1 MSGNGTAGVTPKAGT
16 TSPAQRRVVL
26 LSNLLLV
33 CLGLLFLAPM
43 LWLFLASVDD
53 HASWSLSLPTF
64 TLAHLAYA
72 TSGDFLNALVNTF
85 YMALVATV
93 VSTVSGTLG
102 GYALSRRRIPMRD
115 GLMVAVLFLTGIPI
129 AIMIIPVFQ
138 MFGNFNLL
146 SLIPTGVFLG
156 VTSLPFALW
165 LIKTAMDSVPKELE
179 EAAQIERAGV
189 LQIILFVTAPLAL
202 PGIAAAAIFSF
213 ISAWGAFLVPL
224 VLISDASELPGPI
237 LIYGQISASQT
248 HYGDIAACS
257 IVYSLPVVVLY
268 ILMSRPFAG
277 GFLMSGAVKG

>member
-1 MSGNGTAGVTPKAGT
+1 MSGNGTAGVAPKAET
-16 TSPAQRRVVL
+16 TSPVQKRAAL
-26 LSNLLLV
+26 LTNLLLA

-43 LWLFLASVDD
+43 LWLFLASVDE

-64 TLAHLAYA
+64 TLDHLAQA
-72 TSGDFLNALVNTF
+72 ISGRFLRALVNTH

-93 VSTVSGTLG
+93 ISTVAGTLG

-138 MFGNFNLL
+138 MFSSLGWL

-189 LQIILFVTAPLAL
+189 LQIILYVTAPPLRYSVSSV
-202 PGIAAAAIFSF
+202 PG
-213 ISAWGAFLVPL
+213 GR
-224 VLISDASELPGPI
+224 
-237 LIYGQISASQT
+237 
-248 HYGDIAACS
+248 
-257 IVYSLPVVVLY
+257 SLCPW
-268 ILMSRPFAG
+268 S
-277 GFLMSGAVKG
+277 